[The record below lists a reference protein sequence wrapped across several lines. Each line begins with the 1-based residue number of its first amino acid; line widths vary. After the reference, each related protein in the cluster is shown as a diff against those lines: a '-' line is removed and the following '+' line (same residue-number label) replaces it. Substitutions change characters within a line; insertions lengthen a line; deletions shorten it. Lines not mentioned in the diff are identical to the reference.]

1 VSRHEAE
8 LEAELASRTE
18 ALQSLDQVLRGLG
31 VEDIEAGLEAATRMR
46 RAGEQAT
53 DVRNELE
60 RAHPN
65 LEALAA
71 RLGELDDDDGDQTGD
86 DRLAEAKVTVEEL
99 SDRIEMLAGQ
109 AQDLRNTYE
118 RAAERT
124 TADQIDGEIDALE
137 NEVRRLGREHDR
149 KIVLAYAIR
158 EADRRFRE
166 EHQPDVIRRASGYLA
181 TITADRYDR
190 IMVDDSGE
198 FHVRG
203 SFDNGTVSTVAAE
216 SLSTGAREQ
225 LYLAM
230 RLAIMSHLDHDRERL
245 PVFIDEAL
253 VNWDAAR
260 RMRGFQLLRELSQ
273 TRQVFVMT
281 CHERWAQELTDAG
294 ANRIDLT

>member
-1 VSRHEAE
+1 MV
-8 LEAELASRTE
+8 
-18 ALQSLDQVLRGLG
+18 
-31 VEDIEAGLEAATRMR
+31 
-46 RAGEQAT
+46 
-53 DVRNELE
+53 
-60 RAHPN
+60 
-65 LEALAA
+65 
-71 RLGELDDDDGDQTGD
+71 
-86 DRLAEAKVTVEEL
+86 EAKISVEEL
-99 SDRIEMLAGQ
+99 SDHIEMLAGEV
-109 AQDLRNTYE
+109 QDLQNTYE
-118 RAAERT
+118 KAAERT

-137 NEVRRLGREHDR
+137 NEVRRLEREHDR

-203 SFDNGTVSTVAAE
+203 SLDSGAGATVAAE

-230 RLAIMSHLDHDRERL
+230 RLAIMSHLEHDRERL

-260 RMRGFQLLRELSQ
+260 RGRGFQLLHELSQ

-281 CHERWAQELTDAG
+281 CHERWAEELTDAG
-294 ANRIDLT
+294 AHRIDLT

>member
-1 VSRHEAE
+1 MTGGAKQGTTCWPKPRSPSRDCRIT
-8 LEAELASRTE
+8 SRCW
-18 ALQSLDQVLRGLG
+18 LG
-31 VEDIEAGLEAATRMR
+31 RSKTSKTRT
-46 RAGEQAT
+46 RARWG
-53 DVRNELE
+53 
-60 RAHPN
+60 
-65 LEALAA
+65 
-71 RLGELDDDDGDQTGD
+71 
-86 DRLAEAKVTVEEL
+86 
-99 SDRIEMLAGQ
+99 
-109 AQDLRNTYE
+109 
-118 RAAERT
+118 RT

-137 NEVRRLGREHDR
+137 NEVRRLVREHDR
-149 KIVLAYAIR
+149 KIVLAYTIR

-166 EHQPDVIRRASGYLA
+166 EHQPDVIRRASGYFA

-190 IMVDDSGE
+190 VMVDDSGE

-260 RMRGFQLLRELSQ
+260 RTRGFQLLRELSQ